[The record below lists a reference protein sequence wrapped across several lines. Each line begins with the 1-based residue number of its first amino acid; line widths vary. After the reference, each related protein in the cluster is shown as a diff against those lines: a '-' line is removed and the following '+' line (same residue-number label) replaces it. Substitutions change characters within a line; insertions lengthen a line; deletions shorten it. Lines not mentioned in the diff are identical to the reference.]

1 MGGKEKLRDYFQ
13 GKTTIRKLR
22 LKLSLII
29 FKTSRRDLSLT

>member
-13 GKTTIRKLR
+13 GKATIRKLR
-22 LKLSLII
+22 LKRSLII